1 MIIMATIKLVDT
13 GFQMIPEGTYIF
25 KVNKVTY
32 DEDFGDMKLELI
44 TKNGLKHTERF
55 GLQDKNGEVNEG
67 AMKAFSYTARVLLN
81 NPNLDIIDEQ
91 DLVGCYIKATVVY
104 KTSTTVSQKT
114 GKPFINV
121 VLDEKQ
127 AALGFDDGKAQATTE
142 ENISLDDLDDLV

>member
-1 MIIMATIKLVDT
+1 MAKIKLVDT
-13 GFQMIPEGTYIF
+13 GFQVIPEGTYIF

-55 GLQDKNGEVNEG
+55 GLQDKNGEVSEG

-81 NPNLDIIDEQ
+81 NPNLDMIDEQ
-91 DLVGCYIKATVVY
+91 DLVGCYMKATVTH
-104 KTSTTVSQKT
+104 KTSTTVSTKT
-114 GKPFINV
+114 GKPFINA
-121 VLDEKQ
+121 VLDDKQ
-127 AALGFDDGKAQATTE
+127 AAWGFDADKAQAATTE

>member
-1 MIIMATIKLVDT
+1 MAKIKLVDT

-81 NPNLDIIDEQ
+81 NPNLDMIDEQ
-91 DLVGCYIKATVVY
+91 DLVGCYMKATVAH
-104 KTSTTVSQKT
+104 KESATVSTKT
-114 GKPFINV
+114 GKPFVNA
-121 VLDEKQ
+121 VLDDKQ
-127 AALGFDDGKAQATTE
+127 AAWGFDADNAQAATTE